1 MNIQICAAVTASN
14 EEGVKFAVKRA
25 QKEGADL
32 IEIRMDYFKNEID
45 LEEIRSLTT
54 LPLIATNRSRAEGG
68 FFKGL
73 DKRRISLLFEALKA
87 GFDYIDLELMTE
99 GIEELAGKT
108 RDNLILS
115 YHDLIS
121 TDYSKI
127 KSIYEREKA
136 VGAQFYK
143 IITMAKTVEDN
154 LTTLRFISERQQQ
167 LKKNKL
173 ICFCMGKL
181 GITSRILSPL
191 FGSSF
196 TYASIITGE
205 ESAPGQLTIEET
217 KKIYKLLGF

>member
-1 MNIQICAAVTASN
+1 MNIQICAAVTADN
-14 EEGVKFAVKRA
+14 EEGVEVAVKRA
-25 QKEGADL
+25 QKEKADL
-32 IEIRMDYFKNEID
+32 IEIRMDYFKREID

-54 LPLIATNRSRAEGG
+54 LPLIATNRSRTEGG
-68 FFKGL
+68 FYEGL
-73 DKRRISLLFEALKA
+73 EKRRISLLFEALKA

-99 GIEELAGKT
+99 GIEELAAKA
-108 RDNLILS
+108 RDKLILS
-115 YHDLIS
+115 YHDLTS

-127 KSIYEREKA
+127 NRIYEKEKA

-143 IITMAKTVEDN
+143 IITMAKTVDDN
-154 LTTLRFISERQQQ
+154 LTTLRFVSEQQQ
-167 LKKNKL
+167 KQENKL

-196 TYASIITGE
+196 TYTSITTCE

-217 KKIYKLLGF
+217 KKFYKLLGF